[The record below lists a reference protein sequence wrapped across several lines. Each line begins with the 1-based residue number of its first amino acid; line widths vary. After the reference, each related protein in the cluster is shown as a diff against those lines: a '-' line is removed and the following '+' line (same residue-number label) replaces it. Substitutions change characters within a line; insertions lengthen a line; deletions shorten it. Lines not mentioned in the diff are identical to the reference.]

1 MLELVEVSSFLTKQ
15 LNNYSKGKT
24 TSYEFDIRAEVGKYE
39 NGNVVYGV
47 LRSNKPI
54 LPPVAGVKNI
64 KYSLSVK
71 LQVVS
76 PLVNFNLKNIEE
88 IIGEFVENWNGKEVG
103 FSKGKGLLN
112 LTLTGTNGF
121 KTESGQ
127 GNIVPIEF
135 DVGINYTE
143 NVVTSGAKHWLLDG
157 IEIPFLSEDVII
169 EKNGVT
175 KTISGDNFKKTLL
188 TEQLKMYRFKFN
200 YDVNSELCSKL
211 QKDLL
216 EGSANK
222 KYTLKYFD
230 GYSFVENDPFKT
242 TVSIYRT
249 GNTGSVKPDTSVFD
263 ITFTD
268 VKVKNTIVYKLG
280 LMDNPFDGQTEDT
293 MYFNSVKE
301 QQEWFDRKISEGCEF
316 VEIQTPNLDSLDI
329 TNQVYEFDPEKYNVF
344 DVTKKNYAVI
354 KVEQGDNKYYFYYQI
369 TNPQIGAENQVLF
382 TMQLDS
388 LQTYYFMD
396 EIKFEGSFIQKTLL
410 NRWSPVYEVVNKGE
424 DDRPDLQTAVS
435 NGYYGRREENGVPK
449 YDKVTEKNYNFIN
462 TFYKLDEY
470 SIQFDGNVD
479 SKLFEREEIKNV
491 AKRLVQR
498 KKLKYSTDYRYCLN
512 INNEMVDWINDA
524 VDFWV
529 YFILDANT
537 EYSMLGT
544 QKITL
549 NETSVVDFN
558 KSESNNLG
566 YSVAELC
573 VPFMNTNDIDDY
585 GMVKT
590 YRIKTFGELDSVW
603 DYEGLVPFFLKN
615 GGYSHV
621 KGVKISIKPPFMFD
635 KDTFKYNIESYNNEL
650 NSQISLPYSNLNLWV
665 GTVDDLGDNNEN
677 THEFSLGGV
686 DEKNHAYLSLNKRLL
701 RTFFYAEGLPPG
713 TITRVALIY
722 EYDFKNP
729 IYLEADIN
737 MPQVL
742 FHKPSDEI
750 RGYKNKKFN
759 PKLNGE
765 DYKELNLT
773 FMGNTHSLPINKIN
787 QEKIIIKYTEMIT
800 PDTTKGIARVV
811 IENKDGVFNKDY
823 ENSFNGFIFTNDL
836 SLPISNGQ
844 LEQYLANNKNAY
856 LSFQAQ
862 QEYNRETQNLS
873 LMQSTIQ
880 GAFSASKSKSWGDLF
895 GNVSQTATSMMFSEM
910 QFEKGQAL
918 RQTQF
923 DLSMDNMRNAP
934 RTLVNANGNAIFG
947 DAVSEFGMYLEL
959 YEGLDHEL
967 EIANDIM
974 TRDGFTYNQFDNV
987 KKYDKVRKFFN
998 YIKANIGTITGIPI
1012 SNQARADLRN
1022 RFASGVRF
1030 WNKDEET
1037 DEFIVD
1043 YSKENYEKWIETDSK
1058 SFEEWIETQ
1067 NN

>member
-24 TSYEFDIRAEVGKYE
+24 PSYEFDIRAEVGKYE

-103 FSKGKGLLN
+103 FSKGKGMLN

-222 KYTLKYFD
+222 KYTLEYFD

-301 QQEWFDRKISEGCEF
+301 QQEWFDRKIGEGCEY

-329 TNQVYEFDPEKYNVF
+329 TNQVYEFDVEKYNIF

-354 KVEQGDNKYYFYYQI
+354 KVKQGNNKYYFYYQI

-410 NRWSPVYEVVNKGE
+410 NRWKQV
-424 DDRPDLQTAVS
+424 
-435 NGYYGRREENGVPK
+435 
-449 YDKVTEKNYNFIN
+449 
-462 TFYKLDEY
+462 DE
-470 SIQFDGNVD
+470 STIEFNGNVD

-491 AKRLVQR
+491 AKRLVNRQ
-498 KKLKYSTDYRYCLN
+498 KLVFD
-512 INNEMVDWINDA
+512 NEEIDVRMGQLLKQNV
-524 VDFWV
+524 WV
-529 YFILDANT
+529 YVFLD
-537 EYSMLGT
+537 GT
-544 QKITL
+544 DVESGEIKNYKFYRL
-549 NETSVVDFN
+549 KGFNETTSEAVNVSLPLMKSGNIETATACIAFSLEEILIGAYYLTEKSSFGCRSSINAFN
-558 KSESNNLG
+558 FLVLNNPTIKNNIKS
-566 YSVAELC
+566 
-573 VPFMNTNDIDDY
+573 I
-585 GMVKT
+585 
-590 YRIKTFGELDSVW
+590 
-603 DYEGLVPFFLKN
+603 
-615 GGYSHV
+615 
-621 KGVKISIKPPFMFD
+621 KISIKPPINFNEKILTGNLTTYNSISEDYRVRFLYENEGNQEGINPTAEVKVLTASAD
-635 KDTFKYNIESYNNEL
+635 ANSKAFLFSIEKDNLTPFQMKLQDDSF
-650 NSQISLPYSNLNLWV
+650 LP
-665 GTVDDLGDNNEN
+665 
-677 THEFSLGGV
+677 EF
-686 DEKNHAYLSLNKRLL
+686 
-701 RTFFYAEGLPPG
+701 
-713 TITRVALIY
+713 IY
-722 EYDFKNP
+722 EKS
-729 IYLEADIN
+729 
-737 MPQVL
+737 Q
-742 FHKPSDEI
+742 
-750 RGYKNKKFN
+750 KKLLLVKKEKLN
-759 PKLNGE
+759 PKLNSL
-765 DYKELNLT
+765 DYKSLSINVVGSQFDFDIQKLNTKKPKFEYLEPLT
-773 FMGNTHSLPINKIN
+773 VD
-787 QEKIIIKYTEMIT
+787 IT
-800 PDTTKGIARVV
+800 KCLVRFVGK
-811 IENKDGVFNKDY
+811 ENGVFNEYYSK
-823 ENSFNGFIFTNDL
+823 SFNGLIVSNDL
-836 SLPISNGQ
+836 SLPLSTSAYN
-844 LEQYLANNKNAY
+844 EYLANNKNAY

-862 QEYNRETQNLS
+862 QSYNRDVQNISML
-873 LMQSTIQ
+873 
-880 GAFSASKSKSWGDLF
+880 
-895 GNVSQTATSMMFSEM
+895 QTATSGLLSSVGGTGGYQGGKPKPFNALSSSMGVLETGANIAFSEM
-910 QFEKGQAL
+910 SFLKGQAL

-923 DLSMDNMRNAP
+923 DLSMDNMRNSP
-934 RTLVNANGNAIFG
+934 NHLINANGSALFANMVDKYGIY
-947 DAVSEFGMYLEL
+947 VEL

-1022 RFASGVRF
+1022 RFANGVRF